1 MTPFFSFLVLYKMNK
16 VIKAFCS
23 LLIATLIVGGFV
35 GLVWFMDNYIVV
47 IILCFIL
54 LVIYIAMLIYDVL

>member
-1 MTPFFSFLVLYKMNK
+1 MTPFLVLYKMNK

-23 LLIATLIVGGFV
+23 LLIVTLIVGGFV
-35 GLVWFMDNYIVV
+35 GLVWFMDNYTIVL

-54 LVIYIAMLIYDVL
+54 LVIYTAMFIYDVL